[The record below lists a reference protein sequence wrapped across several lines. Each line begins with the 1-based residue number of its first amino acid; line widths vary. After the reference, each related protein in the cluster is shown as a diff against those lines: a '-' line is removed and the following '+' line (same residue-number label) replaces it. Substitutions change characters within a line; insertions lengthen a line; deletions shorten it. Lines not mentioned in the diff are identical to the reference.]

1 MKRRNKT
8 LWLWIFGLGFLDAIL
23 FAVLA
28 LKGQA
33 GLFGLI
39 ILAEIAFFV
48 LRNHKQRHLKRIWQS
63 EGSVRERLEKM
74 CAVSA
79 KPALAEA
86 IIPVVIL
93 AVCAV
98 PLVIVTAQPK
108 LVPWLQANGLM
119 RAGNYEKAAEAYEQL
134 GGYRDSGE

>member
-1 MKRRNKT
+1 MALDLRP
-8 LWLWIFGLGFLDAIL
+8 GLSGRHPFRCA
-23 FAVLA
+23 A

-63 EGSVRERLEKM
+63 EGSVREQLEKM

-86 IIPVVIL
+86 ILPLVIL

-134 GGYRDSGE
+134 GG